1 MGDAMIGPVGAGLQR
16 VLAPNPSAM
25 TGSGTNS
32 WILGGER
39 LVVIDPGPDLAAHFA
54 ALSAALAGRPVE
66 AILVT
71 HAHLDHSALA
81 PALSRATG
89 APVMAY
95 GGAGAGLSPVMR
107 ALAAGGQAGGG
118 EGVDQHFAPDVALQD
133 GMILQ
138 LAGLEITAI
147 HTPGHMAS
155 HMCFAIGDDLFSGD
169 HVMGWSTTLISPP
182 EGDMGAYI
190 ASLHQLQRRSWRR
203 FLPGHGDMIEAP
215 AARLGELL
223 LHRAAREA
231 AILEA
236 LARAPSTPE
245 ELARQIYVELPA
257 NLLGAA
263 RRNIFAHLID
273 LFERNVVTADPDLSG
288 AARFSRN

>member
-1 MGDAMIGPVGAGLQR
+1 MADAVISRIGGGVQR

-25 TGSGTNS
+25 TGPGTNS
-32 WILGGER
+32 WILGDER
-39 LVVIDPGPDLAAHFA
+39 LVIIDPGPDMAGHFA
-54 ALSAALAGRPVE
+54 ALTAALAGRPVE

-89 APVMAY
+89 APIMAY
-95 GGAGAGLSPVMR
+95 GGADAGLSARMR
-107 ALAAGGQAGGG
+107 ALAAAGQAGGG
-118 EGVDQHFAPDVALQD
+118 EGVDMRFAPDVVLHD
-133 GMILQ
+133 GMILH

-155 HMCFAIGDDLFSGD
+155 HMCFAIGDELFSGD
-169 HVMGWSTTLISPP
+169 HVMGWSTSLVSPP

-190 ASLHQLQRRSWRR
+190 ASLQLLQGRGWRR
-203 FLPGHGDMIEAP
+203 FHPGHGAPVETP
-215 AARLGELL
+215 AARLAELL
-223 LHRAAREA
+223 AHRAAREA

-236 LARAPSTPE
+236 LARAPATPD
-245 ELARQIYVELPA
+245 ELAREIYFELPA

-263 RRNIFAHLID
+263 QRNIFAHLVD
-273 LFERNVVTADPDLSG
+273 LFERNVVTAGSGLSSS
-288 AARFSRN
+288 SRYFIN